1 MITSLEGKLVGTG
14 LDWADVTIGGI
25 TLRAFVPESIVDTL
39 GSLGE
44 LVLLYTSLQVREDSL
59 TLYGFP
65 TNEARTTFD
74 ALITVNGVGPRLAL
88 GILSI
93 LSPESLG
100 VAIATGDPEAF
111 KGVSGVGTKTAN
123 RIMMEMKGK
132 LDVQPGGV
140 LSPQSNA
147 DLIDALT
154 AIGYTVPEVM
164 TAIAE
169 LPHSDSI
176 SLEDRVRLSI
186 EHMESG

>member
-14 LDWADVTIGGI
+14 LDWADVSIGGI
-25 TLRAFVPESIVDTL
+25 TLRAFVPESSVDTL

-88 GILSI
+88 GILSM
-93 LSPESLG
+93 LSPDSLA
-100 VAIATGDPEAF
+100 VAIAAGDPQAF

-132 LDVQPGGV
+132 LDVKGGV
-140 LSPQSNA
+140 ELSSQSNT

-154 AIGYTVPEVM
+154 AIGYTVPEIM
-164 TAIAE
+164 SAIAE
-169 LPHSDSI
+169 LPHFDSA
-176 SLEDRVRLSI
+176 SLEDKVRSTI
-186 EHMESG
+186 EYMESN